1 MKRLRLIFESGM
13 ALLTTFVVL
22 LDTVLLLP
30 HLFFQPSSFSP
41 PLLFIHP
48 LCSSTEV
55 FPSFFTSSSFSLP
68 RSLQYHSL
76 SLFNHVDNKWLS
88 KKIKPLPSLSLFHDG
103 EWTSIVKKRCYHAC
117 SWIKILWY
125 EGYWWIWPQDAW
137 CGLGKNHNSA
147 KLWKNQKKCEI
158 WFQLSRTQTTAG
170 ADNRLNGRHMDDPS
184 QRILPKLIR
193 AATSRKRKL
202 KLKGKVAK

>member
-1 MKRLRLIFESGM
+1 MNVANRGMKRLRLIFESGM

-76 SLFNHVDNKWLS
+76 SLSLS
-88 KKIKPLPSLSLFHDG
+88 LTMLTTNDQRRSSHFPLSLFHDG
-103 EWTSIVKKRCYHAC
+103 EWTSIMKKRCY
-117 SWIKILWY
+117 
-125 EGYWWIWPQDAW
+125 DA
-137 CGLGKNHNSA
+137 S
-147 KLWKNQKKCEI
+147 
-158 WFQLSRTQTTAG
+158 S
-170 ADNRLNGRHMDDPS
+170 
-184 QRILPKLIR
+184 
-193 AATSRKRKL
+193 
-202 KLKGKVAK
+202 